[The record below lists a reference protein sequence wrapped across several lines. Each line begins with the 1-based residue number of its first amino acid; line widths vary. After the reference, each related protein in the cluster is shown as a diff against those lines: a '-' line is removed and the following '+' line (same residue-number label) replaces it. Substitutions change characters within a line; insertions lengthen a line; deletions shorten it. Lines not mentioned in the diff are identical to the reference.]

1 MLLCVNSF
9 SSWWLPAS
17 SSCNCSLNRIELP
30 GPGTVSACPA
40 PSPFSQPPHPS
51 LPCPSGVACLFD
63 TFVYF
68 SYAFHIDFRAWAS
81 LRTSCLCIEFQTNRL
96 ARFGLCCACCVCT
109 SVCVCECVPCHS
121 LFPLLF
127 RFHFHVPFSYFC
139 VCFALHLIN
148 FYALFVF
155 KYFSLNRY
163 NIFSARPSTLSPSNP
178 PLSYSFSI
186 VAAAA
191 VYVMR

>member
-1 MLLCVNSF
+1 MVARF
-9 SSWWLPAS
+9 D
-17 SSCNCSLNRIELP
+17 ELQLQLKSHRAARP
-30 GPGTVSACPA
+30 WHRFRLSAHPPP
-40 PSPFSQPPHPS
+40 PSPSHLT
-51 LPCPSGVACLFD
+51 LPCPSSPSGVACLFD

-96 ARFGLCCACCVCT
+96 ARFGLCCACCVC
-109 SVCVCECVPCHS
+109 ECVPCHS

-127 RFHFHVPFSYFC
+127 RFHVPFSYFC

-163 NIFSARPSTLSPSNP
+163 NIFSACPSTLSPSP
-178 PLSYSFSI
+178 SSF
-186 VAAAA
+186 
-191 VYVMR
+191 